1 MSNQNQSILNA
12 KKNGERHCET
22 FSKEKAIDIQGH
34 EIVHLRVSEIDL
46 VDTIHLET
54 PTLDLNGELQRVQA
68 GYISE
73 RPIIVRTLE
82 NGRYGL
88 VSGLKRYCIAK
99 IMDIEFIPGIVYIDK
114 I

>member
-1 MSNQNQSILNA
+1 MQ
-12 KKNGERHCET
+12 KNGERHCAT
-22 FSKEKAIDIQGH
+22 FIQEKVINIQGL
-34 EIVHLRVSEIDL
+34 EIVHLKVSEIDL

-54 PTLDLNGELQRVQA
+54 PTLDLNGDLKRVRT

-73 RPIIVRTLE
+73 RPIIVRPLE

-99 IMDIEFIPGIVYIDK
+99 IMDIEFIPGVVYRD
-114 I
+114 